1 MTTSQ
6 SQALPDPFK
15 RHRLDLAAVETGKWV
30 DLRGDRWLVAS
41 LSSVARA
48 KARGDA
54 MIARGLA
61 PDAEIPPHLEDTI
74 TGEVFANA
82 ILRGCKLQD
91 DPSRV
96 YEPSLG
102 LRIWSDPELRDLR
115 TALVTAAGGDYTQE
129 AVAKAALLGNC

>member
-1 MTTSQ
+1 MLTGPAWCCKANSQ
-6 SQALPDPFK
+6 HS
-15 RHRLDLAAVETGKWV
+15 AAST
-30 DLRGDRWLVAS
+30 AS
-41 LSSVARA
+41 AGRITHILGM
-48 KARGDA
+48 ARGEA
-54 MIARGLA
+54 MIARGLE
-61 PDAEIPPHLEDTI
+61 PDAEIPPHLENAI